1 MRPREE
7 EAEKNDKATINSY
20 HIGSGSTDTFLSLQQ
35 QQQQATPLHKR
46 KRRRRGT
53 AKFARQKC
61 GPGGEEEET
70 LLDRLPWT

>member
-46 KRRRRGT
+46 RRRRGT

>member
-20 HIGSGSTDTFLSLQQ
+20 HIGSGSTDKFLSLQQ

-46 KRRRRGT
+46 RRRRGT